1 MSSRKDCES
10 IIRYNHNEVPAVI
23 NLDTGEIKEFV
34 GVGVK
39 KEMRDKTMEYFRSSQ
54 PYQRFFTNAW
64 VLLRTQ
70 TNNLEYSVAQ
80 QLGQRAK
87 AYTNSLEPIKPES
100 TMVYLSTE
108 LNIDRRKVFAIV
120 DKLFKLGVIGKF
132 EVYDRFD
139 VHHDYWVFNPYLSFN
154 GIGIKKDVVTLFD
167 RTYYANL

>member
-1 MSSRKDCES
+1 MSLRKDCES
-10 IIRYNHNEVPAVI
+10 IIRYNHNEIPAVI
-23 NLDTGEIKEFV
+23 NLDTGEIREFV

-39 KEMRDKTMEYFRSSQ
+39 KEMRDKTMEYFRSNQ

-64 VLLRTQ
+64 GLLRTQ
-70 TNNLEYSVAQ
+70 TNDLEYSVAQ

-132 EVYDRFD
+132 EVYDRFE
-139 VHHDYWVFNPYLSFN
+139 VHHNYWVFNPYLSFN
-154 GIGIKKDVVTLFD
+154 GRGIKKDVVTLFD